1 MLDPRRLI
9 CSHERSAVRCYA
21 LPSLRCRVSRQRR
34 DRRLETTVANRSAPT
49 TRRRVKRY
57 PMLRRMTAH
66 GTTTIVELI
75 TECPITAHVI
85 TSRRMTGS
93 LFIRA
98 RPTIGTYRFA
108 IDNLW
113 LSELRAAMP
122 WWRATII
129 ATTLSIVTTPSTAI
143 TRSSAITTIQAT
155 PRRVIRTRLT
165 GAWRSAARQGS
176 IASRVPLQV
185 ADDAEVGNARAVL
198 QYVLRRPTGKS
209 DARRLWATANIGKL
223 RIR

>member
-9 CSHERSAVRCYA
+9 CSHKRSAVRCYA

-49 TRRRVKRY
+49 TRRRAKRY

-66 GTTTIVELI
+66 GTTTTVELI
-75 TECPITAHVI
+75 TERPITAHVI
-85 TSRRMTGS
+85 TSRRITGS

-122 WWRATII
+122 WWRATIT

-143 TRSSAITTIQAT
+143 TRTSAITPSSAITTIRAT

-176 IASRVPLQV
+176 TASRVPLQV
-185 ADDAEVGNARAVL
+185 ADDAEVG
-198 QYVLRRPTGKS
+198 
-209 DARRLWATANIGKL
+209 DA
-223 RIR
+223 